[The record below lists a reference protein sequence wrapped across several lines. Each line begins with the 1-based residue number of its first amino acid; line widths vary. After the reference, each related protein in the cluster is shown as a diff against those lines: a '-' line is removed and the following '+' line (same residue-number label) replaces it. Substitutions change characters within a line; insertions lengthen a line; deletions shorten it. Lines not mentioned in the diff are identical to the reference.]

1 MDHNWVEDTGGVQGC
16 PGGAPGYGAGWLF
29 RQWGKV
35 RDLNWDAVGHMS
47 QREMLLLAWI
57 KSMLEALESGE

>member
-1 MDHNWVEDTGGVQGC
+1 MAFRDVLAARLDM
-16 PGGAPGYGAGWLF
+16 AAGWLF